1 MWKNN
6 EFVLNFKESD
16 IREYERVVLNSG
28 DCRHL
33 FPMLFIGNATGQTAY
48 YNCSG
53 YVPLSTFRVEKTSDA
68 LFILEK
74 TLLILAIVQEHLIT
88 PSRVMLT
95 MDTVFFNRENGNIK
109 IAYVPV
115 TDETASV
122 RRNVLSFIFQLRSE
136 ITDEHAAYLEEAA
149 RLITYS
155 NYQLRDLINRI
166 GSFKQDLYAASS

>member
-6 EFVLNFKESD
+6 EFVLNFKSD

-53 YVPLSTFRVEKTSDA
+53 YVPLSTFRVEKNIGCSVYSGEDFAYSCYCSGASDYTIPGVHA
-68 LFILEK
+68 Y
-74 TLLILAIVQEHLIT
+74 HGY
-88 PSRVMLT
+88 
-95 MDTVFFNRENGNIK
+95 VFFNRENGNIK

-136 ITDEHAAYLEEAA
+136 ITIEHAAYLEEAA

>member
-1 MWKNN
+1 M
-6 EFVLNFKESD
+6 L
-16 IREYERVVLNSG
+16 
-28 DCRHL
+28 CL
-33 FPMLFIGNATGQTAY
+33 FWRRL
-48 YNCSG
+48 
-53 YVPLSTFRVEKTSDA
+53 
-68 LFILEK
+68 
-74 TLLILAIVQEHLIT
+74 LLILAIVQEHLIT